1 MVDATGVGATLVPVL
16 ITGGESE
23 SQGAGYYR
31 APKRG
36 LITGLQVM
44 LEGQELLVAK
54 GLKDGPALL
63 AVALACW
70 GLRKR
75 YGPKVGEVGRPLW

>member
-31 APKRG
+31 APKRD

-63 AVALACW
+63 REMAGMEV
-70 GLRKR
+70 
-75 YGPKVGEVGRPLW
+75 KVSVTTVIRR